1 MTNGVH
7 RMSGS
12 KLSIETGNF
21 DDLKTFDEFYNAF
34 KEQVAYLIEV
44 SSMYSNITEIAQRDL
59 CPCPLISMLIGGCIE
74 SATDIMAG
82 GAKYNIGPGTLG
94 IGVADAANSL
104 AAIQK
109 LVYEEKKVSKQELQK
124 ALDDNFNGHERL
136 RQMMINGAPKYGN
149 DDDYVDRFARE
160 IAEFVVKEHHKYK
173 TLCGEY
179 FMPSL
184 YPVSS
189 NVPQGEAVGA
199 LPSGRLEGVPLAD
212 GCSPTHGTEELGPTA
227 VLKSVSKINGSEVDG
242 GMLLNIKF
250 DPAAVRGEEGLDRFV
265 SFLKTFMDL
274 GLYHVQF
281 NVLDRETLEE
291 ARAKPEEF
299 KSLLVRVS
307 GYSAY
312 FVEISKPLQD
322 DVIGRTAFRAV

>member
-1 MTNGVH
+1 M
-7 RMSGS
+7 
-12 KLSIETGNF
+12 
-21 DDLKTFDEFYNAF
+21 
-34 KEQVAYLIEV
+34 
-44 SSMYSNITEIAQRDL
+44 
-59 CPCPLISMLIGGCIE
+59 
-74 SATDIMAG
+74 
-82 GAKYNIGPGTLG
+82 
-94 IGVADAANSL
+94 
-104 AAIQK
+104 AIQK
-109 LVYEEKKVSKQELQK
+109 LVFEEKKVDKEELQQ
-124 ALDDNFNGHERL
+124 ALDANFEGYERI

-149 DDDYVDRFARE
+149 DDDYVDRFAKE
-160 IAEFVVKEHHKYK
+160 LAAFVVEEHHKYK

-189 NVPQGEAVGA
+189 NVPQGEAVAA

-227 VLKSVSKINGSEVDG
+227 VLKSVSKINAADVDG

-250 DPAAVRGEEGLDRFV
+250 DPSAVRGQEGLDRFV
-265 SFLKTFMDL
+265 SYLKTFMDL

-281 NVLDRETLEE
+281 NVLDRETLEA
-291 ARAKPEEF
+291 ARAKPEDY
-299 KSLLVRVS
+299 KSMLVRVS

-322 DVIGRTAFRAV
+322 DLIGRTAFRAM

>member
-1 MTNGVH
+1 M
-7 RMSGS
+7 
-12 KLSIETGNF
+12 F
-21 DDLKTFDEFYNAF
+21 
-34 KEQVAYLIEV
+34 
-44 SSMYSNITEIAQRDL
+44 SNITEIAQLEL
-59 CPCPLISMLIGGCIE
+59 CPCPLASMLLEGCVE
-74 SATDIMAG
+74 NAKDIMDG

-94 IGVADAANSL
+94 IGIADAANSL

-109 LVYEEKKVSKQELQK
+109 LVFEEKKVTKEDLQR
-124 ALDDNFNGHERL
+124 ALDANFEGYERL
-136 RQMMINGAPKYGN
+136 QQMMINGAPKYGN
-149 DDDYVDRFARE
+149 DDDYVDHFARE
-160 IAEFVVKEHHKYK
+160 IADFVVKEHHKYK
-173 TLCGEY
+173 TLRGEY

-199 LPSGRLEGVPLAD
+199 LPSGRKEGVPLAD
-212 GCSPTHGTEELGPTA
+212 GCSPTHGTEEFGPTA
-227 VLKSVSKINGSEVDG
+227 VLKSVGKIDAAEVDG

-250 DPAAVRGEEGLDRFV
+250 DPTVVRGEEGTDRFV
-265 SFLKTFMDL
+265 SYLRTFLDL
-274 GLYHVQF
+274 GLYEVQF

-291 ARAKPEEF
+291 ARANPKDY

-322 DVIGRTAFRAV
+322 DLIGRTAFNTI